1 MIEDEV
7 SFESTNVR
15 TEITRWYTVTGAPV
29 IETSVN
35 GRSNLVRKFSPI
47 SVRFIFVDGDCCEL
61 FINSY
66 TVRLNGEVS
75 DRVMVVPE
83 INMYDRRNW
92 PKWLHELYTLACS
105 DEQAK
110 YRVLV

>member
-1 MIEDEV
+1 MSDVEV

-15 TEITRWYTVTGAPV
+15 TEITRWYTVTGAPI

-47 SVRFIFVDGDCCEL
+47 SVRFVFVD
-61 FINSY
+61 
-66 TVRLNGEVS
+66 GEVS
-75 DRVMVVPE
+75 DRPMVVPE
-83 INMYDRRNW
+83 INMHDRKNW
-92 PKWLHELYTLACS
+92 PKWLHELYTLACE

-110 YRVLV
+110 YKVLV